1 MPRVSEATKDAISCD
16 KAGGGAHTRYI
27 PAFPNGATPH
37 MEDVRADR
45 LDRRR
50 QTQGTETSK
59 YLQEKKITMIPQVVA
74 SERGGAQ
81 TRAVTAALGL

>member
-16 KAGGGAHTRYI
+16 KLGGGAHTRYI
-27 PAFPNGATPH
+27 LRFPNGATPRL
-37 MEDVRADR
+37 EESRADP
-45 LDRRR
+45 LDGRR

-81 TRAVTAALGL
+81 TRAVTAAVGL

>member
-27 PAFPNGATPH
+27 PAFPNGATPWL
-37 MEDVRADR
+37 EEPGADR

-81 TRAVTAALGL
+81 TGLVTANPGL

>member
-1 MPRVSEATKDAISCD
+1 M
-16 KAGGGAHTRYI
+16 GQ
-27 PAFPNGATPH
+27 PH
-37 MEDVRADR
+37 WLKTSDHSFIGLE
-45 LDRRR
+45 

-81 TRAVTAALGL
+81 TTAVTAAVGL